1 MRSKFNHFVAIS
13 IDFVVV
19 GHCMMQWE
27 SICIL
32 QDNFVNFVCAY
43 AFVVFYLMLLARV
56 GIPRVKVER
65 GDDEFTSC
73 THRSGAP
80 PTKAPT

>member
-1 MRSKFNHFVAIS
+1 MLFYARIAQRRKRCS
-13 IDFVVV
+13 IRACRVRVRVRVCVRVYV
-19 GHCMMQWE
+19 G
-27 SICIL
+27 
-32 QDNFVNFVCAY
+32 
-43 AFVVFYLMLLARV
+43 VVFCLMLLAR
-56 GIPRVKVER
+56 IEILRVKVER